1 MSGSAGTRI
10 RSSTHGSCRRFTKLM
25 EKPDDSALNIV
36 GDTVTA
42 PIHPFEF
49 EILTMRVDY
58 AANQKCGRG
67 IGTALCTIENGA
79 RTFSCRHTF
88 SGFS

>member
-1 MSGSAGTRI
+1 
-10 RSSTHGSCRRFTKLM
+10 M

-58 AANQKCGRG
+58 AANQKCGRV

-79 RTFSCRHTF
+79 RTFSCRNTF